1 MIKRT
6 GFHHVALRAQH
17 LEQSI
22 EFYTKLGCSV
32 IRSWGEGDGRGVMLH
47 MGGGNNLEM
56 FAGGTAQ
63 AEEHPRFEHIALK
76 CDDVDADYQAALEA
90 GATSQVE
97 PKDGSL
103 GGVLPIRIAFVV
115 GPNQEV
121 IEFFQEK

>member
-32 IRSWGEGDGRGVMLH
+32 IRSWGEGDGRGVMLD
-47 MGGGNNLEM
+47 MGGGNILEM

-76 CDDVDADYQAALEA
+76 SDDVDARL
-90 GATSQVE
+90 S
-97 PKDGSL
+97 
-103 GGVLPIRIAFVV
+103 GGVRSWRDLSGGAEGRFARRRTSYSYCLC
-115 GPNQEV
+115 GRSQSGSH
-121 IEFFQEK
+121 